1 MLNKCIKYC
10 IDNAFITLIA
20 FCVIT
25 LLSIVAIYK
34 TPIDALPDLSEN
46 QVVVMTR
53 WSGQT
58 PTNVENQ
65 VTYPITIGMQWL
77 AGVRD
82 VRAMSQL
89 WISMVTVIFEDNVD
103 EYFARDRVNERL
115 SLITSDLPDG
125 VEPVLGP
132 DATGLGQIF
141 MYTLES
147 ETQNLTELRSLQD
160 FYVKLGLQSVPWVAE
175 VASIWWY
182 KQNFQVVIDPL
193 ALSNYDL
200 SLAQVSAMISAS
212 NNNVSGRVIDV
223 GWSEIA
229 IEWIWFVEKAED
241 LENLYLK
248 NMWWVAVRL
257 WDIAEVKIWAEFRRG
272 ILADAKQEKVWGIIV
287 MRYKKNPL
295 EVIDDVKQKIT
306 EIEKGLPEGVTIV
319 PFYDRTNLIKEAIY
333 TLSSILTAEILITVI
348 ILLLFLWNF
357 WASFITAIAL
367 IVGVLITFA
376 CMKIFNIPSNIM
388 SLGGIAIAIGTMV
401 DAAIVVTEN
410 AYNRL
415 LWKENLTLKERT
427 KIITESTKEVAWPL
441 MFAILIIIL
450 SFVPIFALTGQE
462 GKLFTPLAFTNMFAM
477 LGTLIASLFLV
488 PVLCVFFLRGK
499 LKQDHEIPVVRF
511 FQMIYKPVLLTAL
524 KFRKASLIIS
534 LLLLAVWWVLF
545 TRIWSEFMPPLDE
558 GSIMYMPM
566 TVPNVSDRRARD
578 LLIETNRIIS
588 EIPEVEKVVGKAG
601 RALTATDPAPLAML
615 ESIITLKPKSQWREW
630 VSKQDIINEMN
641 QNIKI
646 ENLWNGFTQPIIG
659 RIDMLSTGI
668 RAQVWVKIFWD
679 DPIKL
684 EELAIKTEELLW
696 NVPWG
701 FGTTAIRTT
710 GLKYMTLDIDE
721 GKLLQYWVKK
731 SDALSTISLWV
742 WGKTVSTTISWRE
755 NYAIEVRLKNNFRES
770 TDDIRNLEV
779 PSQTWNV
786 TLGQV
791 ANISLEDGPATI
803 NSENWIMRSAVQMN
817 VQWIDLVTFVENG
830 RAYIDA
836 NLELPEWYSVEWT
849 GQYENQLRAKS
860 ALQLIVPAVV
870 LIILFILF
878 LAYRDGGLVGIV
890 ALSIPFSLIGWIIIL
905 YISGFNFSVAVWVG
919 FIALFGNAVETWV
932 VMILYLENAF
942 REKFGFQLMDSWAVS
957 KSELVKVDITKEGIH
972 NAIVEWAM
980 VRLRPVLMTAFTSVI
995 WLLPMI
1001 WSTGT
1006 WSELQKPLAIVVV
1019 GWLITSIAL
1028 TLIILP
1034 VLFSYLR
1041 ERNIKN

>member
-1 MLNKCIKYC
+1 MLNKLIKYC
-10 IDNAFITLIA
+10 IDNAFITLVV
-20 FCVIT
+20 FWVIT

-53 WSGQT
+53 WPGQT

-65 VTYPITIGMQWL
+65 VTYPITIWMQWL
-77 AGVRD
+77 AWVRD

-89 WISMVTVIFEDNVD
+89 GISMVTVIFEDNID

-115 SLITSDLPDG
+115 SLITWDLPDG

-132 DATGLGQIF
+132 DATWLGQIY

-147 ETQNLTELRSLQD
+147 DSMNLTELRNLQD
-160 FYVKLGLQSVPWVAE
+160 FYVKLWLQSVHGVAE

-193 ALSNYDL
+193 SLTNYNL
-200 SLAQVSAMISAS
+200 SLTQVSAIISAG
-212 NNNVSGRVIDV
+212 NNNVSGRVIDI
-223 GWSEIA
+223 GGSEIA
-229 IEWIWFVEKAED
+229 IEWIWFVEKKED

-248 NMWWVAVRL
+248 DMWWVAVRL
-257 WDIAEVKIWAEFRRG
+257 WDIAEVKIWAEFRRW
-272 ILADAKQEKVWGIIV
+272 ILADANEEKVWGIIV

-295 EVIDDVKQKIT
+295 EVIDNVKKKIT
-306 EIEKGLPEGVTIV
+306 EIEKGLPEWVTIE
-319 PFYDRTNLIKEAIY
+319 PFYDRTSLIKEAIF
-333 TLSSILTAEILITVI
+333 TLSSILTAEIVITVI
-348 ILLLFLWNF
+348 ILFLFLWNF
-357 WASFITAIAL
+357 GASLITAVSLVI
-367 IVGVLITFA
+367 GVLITFT
-376 CMKIFNIPSNIM
+376 CMKVFGIPSNIM
-388 SLGGIAIAIGTMV
+388 SLGWIAIAIGTMV

-415 LWKENLTLKERT
+415 LWKQNLTLKERVV
-427 KIITESTKEVAWPL
+427 IITDSTKEVAWPL

-450 SFVPIFALTGQE
+450 SFVPIFALAWQE

-488 PVLCVFFLRGK
+488 PVLCVFFLKGK

-511 FQMIYKPVLLTAL
+511 FQMLYKPVLIAAL
-524 KFRKASLIIS
+524 KFRKVAIVISLI
-534 LLLLAVWWVLF
+534 LLTIWWILF
-545 TRIWSEFMPPLDE
+545 TRIGSEFMPPLDE
-558 GSIMYMPM
+558 WSIMYMPM
-566 TVPNVSDRRARD
+566 TVPDVSDRRARD

-588 EIPEVEKVVGKAG
+588 EVPEVEKVVGKAG

-615 ESIITLKPKSQWREW
+615 ETIITLKPKSEWREW
-630 VSKQDIINEMN
+630 VTKQDIINEMN
-641 QNIKI
+641 SNIRI
-646 ENLWNGFTQPIIG
+646 DNLWNGFTQPIIG

-679 DPIKL
+679 DPIEL
-684 EELAIKTEELLW
+684 ERLAIETENLLG

-701 FGTTAIRTT
+701 FWTTAIRTT

-721 GKLLQYWVKK
+721 GKLLQYGVKK
-731 SDALSTISLWV
+731 SDVLSTISMGI

-755 NYAIEVRLKNNFRES
+755 NYGIEVRLGNNFRES
-770 TDDIRNLEV
+770 VDDIRSLEV
-779 PSQTWNV
+779 PSSTGNI
-786 TLGQV
+786 TLSQV
-791 ANISLEDGPATI
+791 ANISLVDGPATI
-803 NSENWIMRSAVQMN
+803 NSENGVMRSAVQMN

-830 RAYIDA
+830 RTYIDE
-836 NLELPEWYSVEWT
+836 NLELPEGYFVEWT

-860 ALQLIVPAVV
+860 TLQMIVPAVI

-890 ALSIPFSLIGWIIIL
+890 ALSIPFSLIGWIIAL

-919 FIALFGNAVETWV
+919 FIALFWNAVETWV

-942 REKFGFQLMDSWAVS
+942 REKFGLKLMDSWTIS
-957 KSELVKVDITKEGIH
+957 KNELMDAHITKEWIH
-972 NAIVEWAM
+972 ESIVEWAM

-995 WLLPMI
+995 GLLPMI

-1006 WSELQKPLAIVVV
+1006 GSELQKPLAIVVV